1 MSYLCEAEKYSLQGS
16 IIATEWGEVNGRGLQ
31 GRMAVESGLP
41 ARSTAPKRIRKTKR
55 PRHCSSHMSAYSFI
69 SHEDVGVLDGM
80 EKDVVIPEQ
89 LYDPASSS
97 TPLQTLH
104 YNPHNLIQQR
114 VTHKTH
120 FQVEI
125 AHLMDSNY
133 VFCLFC
139 KYLSGNS

>member
-1 MSYLCEAEKYSLQGS
+1 
-16 IIATEWGEVNGRGLQ
+16 
-31 GRMAVESGLP
+31 
-41 ARSTAPKRIRKTKR
+41 
-55 PRHCSSHMSAYSFI
+55 MSAYSFI
-69 SHEDVGVLDGM
+69 SHEDVGALDGM